1 MEYQINILRNYITGI
16 ELEVLLDTKLELMS
30 KANCAL
36 QKEEDEDEIPISG
49 TLSLNH
55 RRPMT
60 YLIIL

>member
-30 KANCAL
+30 KTNYAL
-36 QKEEDEDEIPISG
+36 QKEQEDEIPISG